1 MENIE
6 DRTNTE
12 NFKSPSLLRNIMFL
26 FGVDTDK
33 NSRISSSKTAK
44 LCSAYQR
51 FMSVL
56 WIIYFLHFVAIT
68 FLYEI
73 RSPVADFRESIS
85 RKFGDAIA
93 FLLWLTLKSRCQR
106 ISDILNDILHLGSSL
121 NVAFKQISDK
131 IGALVAVG
139 VPLTIWVSVFVE
151 LEEREC
157 KSVLTYFSFNYSY
170 VGEGYNCK
178 IAWIAMLSYQFATYT
193 LRTCLAVLYVILCF
207 HYNKLLHKL
216 SKIPYKVSDIS
227 VHSSIRYHFITY
239 ESIIKAL
246 KSFENTMSLPI
257 FLIEIGDCIAMF
269 YCFVKMDPFHQS
281 EERWFLKNYSL
292 SGQFFALRAVLS
304 FLCVSLAASRVHEA
318 CKNTKDIQ
326 EEMMKKI
333 IVSDEKHKKEFLLLL
348 VTHNSPPFTLSAWGF
363 FYFDRGLI
371 LSAIGSILTYSLL
384 ILQLNTK

>member
-12 NFKSPSLLRNIMFL
+12 NFKSPSLLKNIMFL

-56 WIIYFLHFVAIT
+56 WIIYFLHFVAVT
-68 FLYEI
+68 FSYEI
-73 RSPVADFRESIS
+73 RSPATDFRESIS
-85 RKFGDAIA
+85 RKFADVIA

-106 ISDILNDILHLGSSL
+106 ISDLLNDILHLGRSL
-121 NVAFKQISDK
+121 NVAFKQIWDK
-131 IGALVAVG
+131 IGAFVTVG
-139 VPLTIWVSVFVE
+139 VLLTIWVSTNVE
-151 LEEREC
+151 FEEREC
-157 KSVLTYFSFNYSY
+157 KSVLAYFSFNYFY

-178 IAWIAMLSYQFATYT
+178 IVCITMLFYQFATYT

-207 HYNKLLHKL
+207 HYSKLLHKL
-216 SKIPYKVSDIS
+216 SKIPYKVSDSS
-227 VHSSIRYHFITY
+227 VPNSIRYHFITY

-318 CKNTKDIQ
+318 CKNAKDVQ
-326 EEMMKKI
+326 EEMMKKLI
-333 IVSDEKHKKEFLLLL
+333 ASDEEHKKEFLLLL